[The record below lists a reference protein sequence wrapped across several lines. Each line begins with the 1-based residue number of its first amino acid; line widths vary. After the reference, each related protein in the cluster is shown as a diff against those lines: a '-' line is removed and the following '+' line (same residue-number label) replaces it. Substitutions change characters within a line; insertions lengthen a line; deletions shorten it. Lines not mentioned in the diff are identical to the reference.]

1 MVRCQAAADSA
12 GMESG
17 TASRTVFI
25 VEDAPLIRKRLV
37 EIVTEIEGVSVVGEA
52 ESASEA
58 VAGIVV
64 TRPQCVVLD
73 FRLSEGTGVD
83 VMRAVHPGSP
93 EIGFVVLTNHS
104 SAQYRRACM
113 DAGATAFLDKSTEFG
128 RLKEVVAGCVF
139 PSLAM
144 AKP

>member
-1 MVRCQAAADSA
+1 MAKRGATADSG
-12 GMESG
+12 GMESS
-17 TASRTVFI
+17 AAARKVFI

-37 EIVTEIEGVSVVGEA
+37 EIVSEIEGVSVVGEA

-58 VAGIVV
+58 VAGIMA

-73 FRLSEGTGVD
+73 FRLSDGTGVD
-83 VMRAVHPGSP
+83 VLRAVHPASP

-113 DAGATAFLDKSTEFG
+113 DAGAVAFLDKSTEFG
-128 RLKEVVAGCVF
+128 RLQEVVAGCVF
-139 PSLAM
+139 PAVSA